1 MAVDLE
7 KLKQLLANKLRER
20 FGDGVRDISEYRGEL
35 TVLLDRDIVLNVA
48 QALHGDPDFRFDH
61 LSYATGIDW
70 LAHGRKPRYD
80 VIWNLYST
88 SKRHRV
94 RMKAHLDEGDL
105 RVASV
110 SGVWKSALFMERE
123 AFDMFGI
130 VYEGHPDLRRILMPE
145 DWEGHPLRKDF
156 PLGGV
161 KSFYFK
167 RATDPRAGEP
177 KDLINRIRTQ
187 ESDI

>member
-7 KLKQLLANKLRER
+7 KLKQLLVNKLRER
-20 FGDGVRDISEYRGEL
+20 FGEAIVDVTEYRGDI
-35 TVLLDRDIVLNVA
+35 TVQIDKAVALDVA
-48 QALHGDPDFRFDH
+48 RMLHDDPDLRFDH
-61 LSYATGIDW
+61 LSYVTAADW
-70 LAHGRKPRYD
+70 LAHGRKPRYH
-80 VIWNLYST
+80 VVWNLYST

-94 RMKAHLDEGDL
+94 RMKADVPEEDL
-105 RVASV
+105 RVSSV
-110 SGVWKSALFMERE
+110 SSVWKSALFMERE

-130 VYEGHPDLRRILMPE
+130 DFEGHPNLVRILMPD

-167 RATDPRAGEP
+167 RSTDPRAGEP
-177 KDLINRIRTQ
+177 KDLIKRIRVQ
-187 ESDI
+187 DSDI